1 MIAVLGGIV
10 YGLAQVLL
18 LLVGVVAL
26 LGLWLAE
33 AIRKWWW
40 QVRHHRRRQPQP

>member
-10 YGLAQVLL
+10 YGLTQVLL
-18 LLVGVVAL
+18 LLLGDVAL
-26 LGLWLAE
+26 LGLWPAE

-40 QVRHHRRRQPQP
+40 RLRHHWRRQPQP